1 MLAFHNEHIASCAF
15 LTYYTPESST
25 ATAASSPTSS
35 AAQATPL
42 FNDKQA
48 ISGVAYP
55 CGALSVRRMRWQQH
69 QQQQHHHQQ
78 QQQQHHITQTQRH
91 AFGYPYPRL
100 CVGQRLQLQSHQQ
113 QQQQQESHQ
122 QSSLG
127 CLIASSR
134 SNLRDICKTRAIC

>member
-15 LTYYTPESST
+15 LTYYTPDSST

-35 AAQATPL
+35 AAQTTTL
-42 FNDKQA
+42 FDDKQA

-69 QQQQHHHQQ
+69 QQQPHHQQ
-78 QQQQHHITQTQRH
+78 QQHHVTQRH
-91 AFGYPYPRL
+91 PFGYPYPRL
-100 CVGQRLQLQSHQQ
+100 CVAQRLQLQSHQQ
-113 QQQQQESHQ
+113 QQQQRQESHP

-127 CLIASSR
+127 RLIYNSR
-134 SNLRDICKTRAIC
+134 SNLREICKTRAIC